1 MESLVQNFEDE
12 VAINKWVNHISNNNG
27 VEVKIIKSE
36 IKQIPGNSN
45 ICDEGLLKR
54 YLNR

>member
-12 VAINKWVNHISNNNG
+12 VAMNKWVKHISNSNG
-27 VEVKIIKSE
+27 VEVKIIRTE